1 MKKRPNKF
9 GILKT
14 ASAVAAV
21 AATTLGTICHADN
34 PIIQTKFTADPAP
47 MVYSNTVYLYTS
59 HDEDDAYGF
68 KMFNWMCYS
77 TTDMVNWTDHG
88 IIGGVREP
96 YKTFK
101 WADGDNAWA
110 PQCIERNGKFY
121 LYCPFPFK
129 GQMVNRCGGGGQSIR
144 AVC

>member
-1 MKKRPNKF
+1 MR
-9 GILKT
+9 KT
-14 ASAVAAV
+14 EIHKLGAIASVAA
-21 AATTLGTICHADN
+21 AMTLTAPSHAEN

-47 MVYSNTVYLYTS
+47 MAHGDAVYLITS
-59 HDEDDAYGF
+59 HDEDDATSF

-101 WADGDNAWA
+101 WADGVNAWA
-110 PQCIERNGKFY
+110 PQCVERDGKFY
-121 LYCPFPFK
+121 LYCPFPYK
-129 GQMVNRCGGGGQSIR
+129 GTMAIGV
-144 AVC
+144 AVSDKRTGPFVDAI